1 MVKLSKPSIARFREQ
16 TRFKVVPF
24 HTLLASFKGAKD
36 GVIDKTTFMN
46 AAKSIFE
53 TKQDELLDSI
63 YDYLDL
69 DGSGTIDAGELLCA
83 LNIFCSGNTAEKVRI
98 CFAAFDLDGNGVL
111 SRDEFRNMLHTTLV
125 TSRDLLVDLLGHFAE
140 GDDPDTVETVALKTL
155 KIDEVEL
162 MADAAFDAADTN
174 KDGSIQLSEF
184 QVWANAQSNMHDFFQ
199 TFDVLFGK

>member
-1 MVKLSKPSIARFREQ
+1 LQLRVL
-16 TRFKVVPF
+16 
-24 HTLLASFKGAKD
+24 
-36 GVIDKTTFMN
+36 
-46 AAKSIFE
+46 
-53 TKQDELLDSI
+53 
-63 YDYLDL
+63 
-69 DGSGTIDAGELLCA
+69 
-83 LNIFCSGNTAEKVRI
+83 KVRI